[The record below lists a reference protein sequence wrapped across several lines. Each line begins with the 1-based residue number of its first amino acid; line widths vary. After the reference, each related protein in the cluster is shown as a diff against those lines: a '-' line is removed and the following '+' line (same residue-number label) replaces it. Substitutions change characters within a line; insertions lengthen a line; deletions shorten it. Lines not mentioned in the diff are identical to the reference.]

1 MEKIKIELVSITD
14 YALSKRKA
22 RNSTICNHRRKERS
36 QTSYPASHEASAP
49 LSFVRIV
56 AHDDEKHADSGIRL
70 RIGNAVLEIDEC
82 FNASVLAK
90 VLGVLIAVR
99 LRSNKKVQN
108 LSKMCYKFFRQPL
121 VAQGDFGHEFS

>member
-1 MEKIKIELVSITD
+1 MAYPERNWPAIMQELKESGLTIKDFSIRSNIP
-14 YALSKRKA
+14 Y
-22 RNSTICNHRRKERS
+22 STICNHRRKERS

-90 VLGVLIAVR
+90 VLGVLHA
-99 LRSNKKVQN
+99 
-108 LSKMCYKFFRQPL
+108 
-121 VAQGDFGHEFS
+121 GT